1 MGFLYPFNIVFP
13 FNVILTVSLSKIA
26 LQPASH
32 NCPIEM
38 READVKFGKI
48 LASRA
53 DSGNSGIGRKT
64 LCVFFI
70 ILPAGS
76 LTEIGFFAIIV
87 FGRLFFT
94 VR

>member
-1 MGFLYPFNIVFP
+1 MEISHKLSIGFLYPFNIVFP

-64 LCVFFI
+64 LCVF
-70 ILPAGS
+70 LLS
-76 LTEIGFFAIIV
+76 CLRV
-87 FGRLFFT
+87 
-94 VR
+94 V